1 MDHKVIRLKR
11 AFDLLIGIP
20 LAILLIPILLLISLL
35 IKLDS
40 SGPVIYKQER
50 LGRGGNKFIEKRH
63 KTPAFMRE
71 I

>member
-1 MDHKVIRLKR
+1 MDYKVIRLKR

-20 LAILLIPILLLISLL
+20 LAILLIPILLLTSLL

-50 LGRGGNKFIEKRH
+50 LGWGGNKFIEKRR
-63 KTPAFMRE
+63 KPPAFMWE